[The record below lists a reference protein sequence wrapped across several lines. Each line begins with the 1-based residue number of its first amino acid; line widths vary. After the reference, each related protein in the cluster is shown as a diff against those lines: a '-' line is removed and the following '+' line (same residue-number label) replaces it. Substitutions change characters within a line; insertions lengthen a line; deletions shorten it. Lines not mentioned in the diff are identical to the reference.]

1 MGTHLE
7 SKPVVA
13 EKCCCL
19 SINSMRKPDAVFGK
33 RKSINMISAGATVG
47 VWSFFLL
54 TLNLGFISGF
64 FVSEGNKRV
73 SVLSSL
79 ASAVVEIERTQDTIQ
94 REEEQISCHARDKSK
109 DENSMPLCPSA
120 RPSKTFAAPNLEI
133 SFQPIESDKSN
144 GECTCVVFL
153 PLQKY
158 HARNKKLEI
167 GRRRRWKSDNQ
178 GSFDNVNDESSTFGY
193 AHSLIQKSNAC
204 FRHDIPSLD
213 FIHENQSRFQITKS
227 SQVLLEEYHAH
238 KQSCINMDASN
249 DNLALRNALKKLNLL
264 EGRLR
269 SKIRAEC
276 RASLPL
282 SMEDTLQILYCDA
295 HICVVNKPSGVLSV
309 PGHRRNPS
317 LADLVYDTIQPSS
330 CSTRDDGSIDDID
343 QSVVHRLD
351 MATSGIIVYALSK
364 QALQKLHVTFRDRK
378 VQKIYQALVEGHL
391 FGGTMEGE
399 IDVALERDP
408 TNPPY
413 MRVAQPRDDPPNDET
428 GNNNKADNTREQPKQ
443 HKFWREAPKPS
454 KTTWSILSYEYDAEG
469 NPLTR
474 VALKP
479 HTGRTHQLR
488 VHTSGVLGAPIVG
501 DDIYGSGSHDP
512 NANLCLHAH
521 RLCIHHPITGA
532 PMVFEADPPF

>member
-1 MGTHLE
+1 M
-7 SKPVVA
+7 
-13 EKCCCL
+13 
-19 SINSMRKPDAVFGK
+19 
-33 RKSINMISAGATVG
+33 
-47 VWSFFLL
+47 
-54 TLNLGFISGF
+54 
-64 FVSEGNKRV
+64 
-73 SVLSSL
+73 
-79 ASAVVEIERTQDTIQ
+79 
-94 REEEQISCHARDKSK
+94 
-109 DENSMPLCPSA
+109 
-120 RPSKTFAAPNLEI
+120 
-133 SFQPIESDKSN
+133 
-144 GECTCVVFL
+144 
-153 PLQKY
+153 
-158 HARNKKLEI
+158 
-167 GRRRRWKSDNQ
+167 
-178 GSFDNVNDESSTFGY
+178 
-193 AHSLIQKSNAC
+193 
-204 FRHDIPSLD
+204 
-213 FIHENQSRFQITKS
+213 
-227 SQVLLEEYHAH
+227 LLEEYHEH
-238 KQSCINMDASN
+238 KQSCIQMDSSN
-249 DNLALRNALKKLNLL
+249 DDLNGKLNTLKLL

-282 SMEDTLQILYCDA
+282 SINDTLQILYCDS

-330 CSTRDDGSIDDID
+330 CSTRDDGSIDELD

-378 VQKIYQALVEGHL
+378 VQKTYQALVEGHL
-391 FGGTMEGE
+391 SLGAIEGE

-413 MRVAQPRDDPPNDET
+413 MRVAQPRDDRSKESDDNNDT
-428 GNNNKADNTREQPKQ
+428 TEQPKT

-454 KTTWSILSYEYDAEG
+454 KTTWSILGYEYDTKG

-488 VHTSGVLGAPIVG
+488 VHTNGVLGTPIVG
-501 DDIYGSGSHDP
+501 DDIYGSGTHDP
-512 NANLCLHAH
+512 KANLCLHAH